1 MLFVDILNVANMIT
15 TKKGD
20 KGQTTC
26 GNKRVDKDGLLV
38 EVVGTIDELQAILE
52 LIGGEREI
60 VDDLNQIMG
69 AIGCDSEINIVGKV
83 WNLEKKMDKLEKKMP
98 ELKQF
103 LRFKNRK
110 ALNLNW
116 ARTVARRVER
126 RTVALSKIEKIDG
139 EVLVYFN
146 RLSDYLFLRARE
158 EENK

>member
-1 MLFVDILNVANMIT
+1 MLDRRKNMIT

-26 GNKRVDKDGLLV
+26 GNKRVDKDDLLV

-52 LIGGEREI
+52 LIGEEAEI
-60 VDDLNQIMG
+60 VDNLSQIMG
-69 AIGCDSEINIVGKV
+69 LIGCNQNGSQISDLRSQIKLKIE
-83 WNLEKKMDKLEKKMP
+83 KLEKKLP

-103 LRFKNRK
+103 LRFKNKK

-116 ARTVARRVER
+116 ARTVARRLER
-126 RTVALSKIEKIDG
+126 RVVALNKIEKIEG
-139 EVLVYFN
+139 EILIYFN

-158 EENK
+158 EEIK